1 VFPTNF
7 TANILILIYAC
18 LVLGGVGSIAG
29 AILGGLVVTIA
40 ENMLSSPT
48 DAAYL
53 FYGLIIIALIAKVRP
68 WRRLGFVVSGVI
80 VFGYATHAIVGAIA
94 PVATA
99 GNSGSPGWIGSVMNG
114 FVIVPKNPM
123 NFGNALYLALIVGL
137 VAIVRLRG
145 IKQLVAVIVTVYVA
159 ACCWESRLIVNPAIT
174 TQIML
179 GAILIVT
186 MAARPY
192 GLLGKHRVETV

>member
-1 VFPTNF
+1 
-7 TANILILIYAC
+7 
-18 LVLGGVGSIAG
+18 
-29 AILGGLVVTIA
+29 VVTVA

-68 WRRLGFVVSGVI
+68 WRRLGFVVAGVI
-80 VFGYATHAIVGAIA
+80 AFGYATHAIVGAIA

-99 GNSGSPGWIGSVMNG
+99 GSSGSPGWIGSVMNG

-145 IKQLVAVIVTVYVA
+145 IKQLIAVIVTVYVA